1 MKTLAG
7 ANPDAKPDY
16 RSQSFAELAKLQSK
30 VVLLNDMLDNVDATK
45 GERWAK
51 GDAYDQVA
59 TVLKGARPRL
69 QKWVSDAETDDPESL
84 SEYGSC

>member
-1 MKTLAG
+1 MKSLAG

-16 RSQSFAELAKLQSK
+16 RSQSLTELAKMQSK
-30 VVLLNDMLDNVDATK
+30 VVLLNEMLDNVDAVK

-59 TVLKGARPRL
+59 ALLKGARPRL

-84 SEYGSC
+84 SE

>member
-16 RSQSFAELAKLQSK
+16 RSQSLAELAKMQSK
-30 VVLLNDMLDNVDATK
+30 VVLLNEMLDNVDVER

-59 TVLKGARPRL
+59 AVLKGARPKL

-84 SEYGSC
+84 SK